1 MPDELTTQAL
11 LDAVIRDVKVRIIT
25 PGKNTDAEIVRK
37 ASKTSWGKLL
47 AAGIEISEYNATM
60 YHCKIFIVDSLL
72 VSVGSTNFNNRSFR
86 LNDEAN
92 LNVLDAD
99 FAQKQL
105 AIFNDDWAHAK
116 PVTLEQ
122 WANRPLIEKLLEHMA
137 AIFKSQL

>member
-1 MPDELTTQAL
+1 M
-11 LDAVIRDVKVRIIT
+11 RNIT

-47 AAGIEISEYNATM
+47 AAGIEIAEYEKTM
-60 YHCKIFIVDSLL
+60 YHCKIFIVDDLL

-92 LNVLDAD
+92 LNVLNAE

-105 AIFNDDWAHAK
+105 AIFNEDWANSK
-116 PVTLEQ
+116 PITYEQ
-122 WANRPLIEKLLEHMA
+122 WANRPATEKFLESIA
-137 AIFKSQL
+137 ALFKSQL